1 MNLWAISLLSIFYPG
16 TKLVLIP
23 VFCFLFDMLEN
34 YTIYRMIQKYRSD
47 HLEEN
52 DENNN
57 LAMMGNFDN
66 LLKWFF
72 AVFGGLLLI
81 YGLLR
86 HIYRAVAGN
95 TSKKVKKINNS
106 KIKKVK

>member
-1 MNLWAISLLSIFYPG
+1 
-16 TKLVLIP
+16 
-23 VFCFLFDMLEN
+23 MLEN
-34 YTIYRMIQKYRSD
+34 YTLYRMLQKYRSD
-47 HLEEN
+47 HLEDN

-72 AVFGGLLLI
+72 AGIGAVLLI

-86 HIYRAVAGN
+86 HISRALTGG
-95 TSKKVKKINNS
+95 SKPVKNITNKP
-106 KIKKVK
+106 KKGK